1 MPRTDQRRDSEGS
14 DPPPTATD
22 PKVEDFRVRNAKVK
36 REKMLG
42 RLLGATMEVCANTNR
57 RGAAVID
64 DVVKAA
70 GVSRGAFYWYF
81 DSLDEAIE
89 MLGRRMAD
97 EISAETYTLFREE
110 PDPVLR
116 AALGGQVMLC
126 RAHMDRVWANYLSNV
141 QVLLDD
147 SRFVI
152 GVRKNLELGREAGAF
167 RFDSLVIA
175 SDFQIGAIL
184 GGVRRCTLDKP
195 PSLAAL
201 VEMNSL
207 TLRGLGIDS
216 AAAADFA
223 ARAERIL
230 AEVGPA
236 NLPWWRDEPPKPA
249 RRGAIRGSPRQP
261 GKAPTPAAN

>member
-1 MPRTDQRRDSEGS
+1 
-14 DPPPTATD
+14 
-22 PKVEDFRVRNAKVK
+22 
-36 REKMLG
+36 MLG
-42 RLLGATMEVCANTNR
+42 RLLAATMEVCANTNR

-81 DSLDEAIE
+81 DSLDEAIA

-97 EISAETYTLFREE
+97 EISRETYALFHEE

-126 RAHMDRVWANYLSNV
+126 RAHMDRVWANYLSNL

-147 SRFVI
+147 SRFVVS
-152 GVRKNLELGREAGAF
+152 VRKNLELGREIGAF
-167 RFDSLVIA
+167 RFDSIVIA

-184 GGVRRCTLDKP
+184 GGVRRCTLEHP

-201 VEMNSL
+201 VEINSL
-207 TLRGLGIDS
+207 TLRGLGIEP
-216 AAAADFA
+216 AAAAEIALRA
-223 ARAERIL
+223 ASIL
-230 AEVGPA
+230 SEVGPGQ
-236 NLPWWRDEPPKPA
+236 LPWWREDA
-249 RRGAIRGSPRQP
+249 
-261 GKAPTPAAN
+261 